1 MLEEFL
7 NAVTGWAA
15 ADPRIEAALL
25 VGSAPGRPAKTGRSK
40 YERDSLK
47 LFGKM

>member
-15 ADPRIEAALL
+15 DDPRIEAALL
-25 VGSAPGRPAKTGRSK
+25 VGSCARETGQN
-40 YERDSLK
+40 
-47 LFGKM
+47 GQIPI

>member
-7 NAVTGWAA
+7 NAVTSWAA

-25 VGSAPGRPAKTGRSK
+25 VGSCARETGQN
-40 YERDSLK
+40 
-47 LFGKM
+47 GQIQI